1 MKIKNI
7 SLMNIVNTLNKY
19 ANTRL
24 PQKISYAITKNMML
38 LGDDVDVYNKQIK
51 LLFDSY
57 DEYIIKDED
66 GKVQRNQMGI
76 PVVEESVKESFYGE
90 LNDFF
95 NIEID
100 VNLYTISEEAFE
112 YDDKEKRY
120 DPLTPN
126 DIIVLQSI
134 ICKSVDEGGDT
145 EDAKVE

>member
-19 ANTRL
+19 ANTCL

-38 LGDDVDVYNKQIK
+38 LSDDVDVYNKQIK

-57 DEYIIKDED
+57 DEYIIKDEN

-112 YDDKEKRY
+112 YDDKGKRY

-126 DIIVLQSI
+126 DIIALQSI
-134 ICKSVDEGGDT
+134 ICKSVDEDGDT